1 MAPHEAAV
9 DSAAAGVVAA
19 VGIAEE
25 DVAVSAAGEG
35 EHRAAGAE
43 GVAEVLPADAADAVA
58 VAVAVAVA
66 AE

>member
-9 DSAAAGVVAA
+9 DSAAAGVAAA

-43 GVAEVLPADAADAVA
+43 GVDEVLPADAADAVA